1 MGRTPGSKNPRLTHC
16 ADSGPNFEPVRR
28 VHTDHCGGTS
38 PQILHDGGVL
48 IQLLNVRLVG
58 HSKVGRNGHLE
69 VTNLVHPKPR
79 EKPLAFTPVLVSV
92 ATMRLRS

>member
-1 MGRTPGSKNPRLTHC
+1 MGRTPGSKNPRLTHYT
-16 ADSGPNFEPVRR
+16 DSGPNFEPVRR

-69 VTNLVHPKPR
+69 SHEPRSPEAAGKAISVHSR
-79 EKPLAFTPVLVSV
+79 ASLSRDDA
-92 ATMRLRS
+92 A